1 MTGSFGILLRT
12 FFSLHHAQAASF
24 HARQAIGITLD
35 GTEETA
41 IALGA
46 HVSAAVISA
55 GAFLEA
61 TVNEISESDERSGA
75 LERLNTYL
83 MAHNAQCIPKS
94 DPRWQSAKTLMELR
108 NRLVHYTHD
117 WLDDGSDH
125 MIGDKALNKSTLLSR
140 MQAEF
145 VFLPPP
151 GHYIPRFLSPDCAAW
166 AIGTATTLLDEFFQR
181 LGRQPFHDHLRDRI
195 ELERPRPTHL

>member
-1 MTGSFGILLRT
+1 MEFMGILLRT
-12 FFSLHHAQAASF
+12 HFSLHHAQAASF
-24 HARQAIGITLD
+24 HARQAANIAMD
-35 GTEETA
+35 GTEEVA

-75 LERLNTYL
+75 LERLNNYL
-83 MAHNAQCIPKS
+83 KTHNANGISKS
-94 DPRWQSAKTLMELR
+94 NPRWQSAKTLIDLR

-117 WLDDGSDH
+117 WLDEGSDH
-125 MIGDKALNKSTLLSR
+125 MIGDKALNKSTLLTR

-145 VFLPPP
+145 EFLPPP

-166 AIGTATTLLDEFFQR
+166 AISTATALLDEFFQR
-181 LGRQPFHDHLRDRI
+181 LDRQPFHDHLRERI
-195 ELERPRPTHL
+195 ELERPRTTHP

>member
-1 MTGSFGILLRT
+1 MGILLRT
-12 FFSLHHAQAASF
+12 HFSLHHAQAAAF
-24 HARQAIGITLD
+24 HARQAANIALN

-61 TVNEISESDERSGA
+61 TVNEISENDERSGG
-75 LERLNTYL
+75 LKRLNTYL
-83 MAHNAQCIPKS
+83 KAHYAMGIPKS
-94 DPRWQSAKTLMELR
+94 DPRWQAATTLMDLR

-125 MIGDKALNKSTLLSR
+125 MIGNKALNKSSLLSR

-145 VFLPPP
+145 AFLPPP

-166 AIGTATTLLDEFFQR
+166 SIVTATAFLDEFFRR
-181 LGRQPFHDHLRDRI
+181 LNEQPFYSRLRDRI
-195 ELERPRPTHL
+195 EVERQDTPRS

>member
-1 MTGSFGILLRT
+1 MQFMGILLRT
-12 FFSLHHAQAASF
+12 HFSLHHAQAASF
-24 HARQAIGITLD
+24 HARQAAGMVLD
-35 GTEETA
+35 GNEETA

-61 TVNEISESDERSGA
+61 TVNEISESDQRGGA

-83 MAHNAQCIPKS
+83 KAHNAQCIPES
-94 DPRWQSAKTLMELR
+94 DPRWQAAKTLMDLR

-117 WLDDGSDH
+117 WLDEGSDH
-125 MIGDKALNKSTLLSR
+125 MIGDKALNKSALLTR

-145 VFLPPP
+145 AFLSPP
-151 GHYIPRFLSPDCAAW
+151 GHYIPRFLSSDCAAW
-166 AIGTATTLLDEFFQR
+166 AIGTATALLDEFFRR
-181 LGRQPFHDHLRDRI
+181 LNAQPFYDNLRDRI
-195 ELERPRPTHL
+195 EVKRQRSPCP

>member
-1 MTGSFGILLRT
+1 MQFMGILLRT
-12 FFSLHHAQAASF
+12 HFSLHHAQAASF
-24 HARQAIGITLD
+24 HARQAADMPLD

-83 MAHNAQCIPKS
+83 KAHNAQCIPKS
-94 DPRWQSAKTLMELR
+94 DPRLQSAKTLMDLR

-117 WLDDGSDH
+117 WLDEGSDH
-125 MIGDKALNKSTLLSR
+125 MIGDKALNKSTLLTR
-140 MQAEF
+140 MQKEF
-145 VFLPPP
+145 AFLPPP
-151 GHYIPRFLSPDCAAW
+151 VNYIPRFLSPDCAAW
-166 AIGTATTLLDEFFQR
+166 AIGTATALLDEFFQR
-181 LGRQPFHDHLRDRI
+181 LNAEPFFNHLRDRI
-195 ELERPRPTHL
+195 EVKR